1 MILSSH
7 IIVASAVTAPLLA
20 RPLNFANAFFIFFIS
35 FASHF
40 LIDMIPHWDYKMFL
54 FPREDGEISFF
65 YKKYFLLKDLL
76 KNFLDGAM
84 GLFGAILI
92 IGFPADFMD
101 FLAFGL
107 IVFGSVLPDAL
118 EASFIIKKWRFLEPL
133 HKFHNAIH
141 GRRVFRNR
149 PFYGF
154 IFQAFIVAL
163 IVLLLF

>member
-7 IIVASAVTAPLLA
+7 VIVASIAAAPLLA

-35 FASHF
+35 FTSHF

-54 FPREDGEISFF
+54 FPKKDGEISFF

-92 IGFPADFMD
+92 IGLPADFME

-107 IVFGSVLPDAL
+107 MVFGAIFPDVL
-118 EASFIIKKWRFLEPL
+118 EALFAIKKWHVLEPL
-133 HKFHNAIH
+133 HKFHNVIH

-154 IFQAFIVAL
+154 VFQAFTVVL